1 MTSYAN
7 RLHQAVRAKK
17 TAALVGLD
25 PRFRDLPAPIVR
37 SAQKREI
44 RDPRALAAAAYEEF
58 CFRLIDVVA
67 PLVPAVKPQS
77 AFFEECGPEGVRT
90 LARVIRR
97 AREAGLIVICDAKRG
112 DIGST
117 AEAYAA
123 AYLAGEDPDAAPFA
137 ADALTVNPY
146 LGEDTLDP
154 FVRLAARARRGG
166 LRARAHEQFGGR
178 RVSGS
183 RRRFAAA
190 LPHVA
195 GVGRGAGRLDG
206 REPTRMVR
214 SARSSGRPSRASCGS
229 CAARCR
235 MRPCLCRA
243 SAAREAR
250 RPTSPGPS
258 TKMASG
264 RSSTMPAGINF
275 AHAREPYRGT
285 FRRREWEQAVEAATK
300 EMIAELAA
308 THRPAN
314 SAEFF
319 VLRLA
324 FGLTPLWL
332 TGRSAARH
340 NRSHSPALAPSLER
354 PP

>member
-37 SAQKREI
+37 SAQQREI

-123 AYLAGEDPDAAPFA
+123 AYVAGEDPDAAPFA

-154 FVRLAARARRGG
+154 FVRLAQERGAG
-166 LRARAHEQFGGR
+166 VYVLVRTSNKGAGVFQD
-178 RVSGS
+178 RVADSQPLY
-183 RRRFAAA
+183 R
-190 LPHVA
+190 LVA
-195 GVGRGAGRLDG
+195 GVVEKLAASTAGADTYGCVGAVVGATYPARIAASCAGRCL
-206 REPTRMVR
+206 
-214 SARSSGRPSRASCGS
+214 
-229 CAARCR
+229 
-235 MRPCLCRA
+235 MRPCSCQA
-243 SAAREAR
+243 SATRAER
-250 RPTSPGPS
+250 RPTSPGRS
-258 TKMASG
+258 AKTVRA
-264 RSSTMPAGINF
+264 RSSTIRGASISPIPANRTAAPSVTKSGN
-275 AHAREPYRGT
+275 RPS
-285 FRRREWEQAVEAATK
+285 RRRPK
-300 EMIAELAA
+300 
-308 THRPAN
+308 R
-314 SAEFF
+314 
-319 VLRLA
+319 
-324 FGLTPLWL
+324 
-332 TGRSAARH
+332 
-340 NRSHSPALAPSLER
+340 
-354 PP
+354 